1 MTFFA
6 KFWSNLFLRTLH
18 NLASPDLLDLVAR
31 LAGIIHLTQDE
42 GRNQAVQSEVAGEDL
57 DKDRTDEERVA
68 AAGGLAAGVAGE
80 AHLLPRGRHGRLG
93 ADRPR
98 SGIGGDAD
106 GKAGGQRGEAAAEA
120 GGKVGKAIVLAVPR
134 EARSAFGFD
143 HFTIQN
149 YCYTEDALIEMR
161 AGVA

>member
-134 EARSAFGFD
+134 EARSAFGFH